1 MVKTTFTSVYP
12 CYIKKVEI
20 KGRTI
25 QELHE
30 IIAWLTGFDD
40 KKLQEL
46 IDELAQ
52 GKKMEKIFRGVAQ

>member
-12 CYIKKVEI
+12 YYIKKVEI

-52 GKKMEKIFRGVAQ
+52 GKKMEKILRGVAH